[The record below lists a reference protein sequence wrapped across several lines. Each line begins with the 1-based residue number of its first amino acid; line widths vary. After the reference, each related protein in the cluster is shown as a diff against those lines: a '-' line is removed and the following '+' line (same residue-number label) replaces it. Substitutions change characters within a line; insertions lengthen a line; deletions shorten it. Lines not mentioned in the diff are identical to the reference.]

1 MVTHKFIDGPVG
13 QFIRTAPES
22 SHRPTSRARAISR
35 LSGLPLAGLL
45 LGCAALTGF
54 SIGCEK
60 HAEGMG
66 PPKRPPAPVTVAT
79 AVTRDVPVYLD
90 EIGKCAAVELV
101 NVIPQVSGRITERH
115 FTDGDDV
122 KKGDLLFTIDPR
134 PFESELAKNQATLKQ
149 NQASLALAKTE
160 FARVENL
167 NRTHAASQTEYDT
180 ARNTVDVDAAQV
192 DASEALVQTARL
204 NLEYCYIR
212 SPVNGRTGIRMAD
225 PGNIVKANETQLVV
239 VQRRDPIY
247 VDFTTTERN
256 LPSIRRNMAN
266 GPLKVLVSSPGY
278 EGPPGEG
285 QLIFVDTAVQP
296 GTGTVKLRATMPNPG
311 QRFSPGQFVNVRL
324 VLQIKK
330 DAVLVPGQAV
340 QVGQD
345 GPFLYVLKGKEE
357 PDPNKP
363 PMATAD
369 QRPIKPGQLQ
379 GDQIVIETGVKPG
392 EEVIVTGQMA
402 IGPGAKVQ
410 VLPPLAP
417 SGPGAPAGASDES
430 PNFQP
435 DTKPATRPSEGAG
448 RATGAA
454 AAPATSPATAPS
466 TAEGRAQS

>member
-1 MVTHKFIDGPVG
+1 
-13 QFIRTAPES
+13 
-22 SHRPTSRARAISR
+22 
-35 LSGLPLAGLL
+35 
-45 LGCAALTGF
+45 
-54 SIGCEK
+54 
-60 HAEGMG
+60 
-66 PPKRPPAPVTVAT
+66 VTVAT
-79 AVTRDVPVYLD
+79 AVAQDVPVYLD

-101 NVIPQVSGRITERH
+101 NVMPQVSGRITERH

-167 NRTHAASQTEYDT
+167 NKSHAASQTEYDT
-180 ARNTVDVDAAQV
+180 ARNTVDVDDALV
-192 DASEALVQTARL
+192 DATEALVQTAKL

-212 SPVNGRTGIRMAD
+212 SPVDGRTGIRMAD

-256 LPSIRRNMAN
+256 LPSIRQHMAA
-266 GPLKVLVSSPGY
+266 GPLKVLVSAPGY
-278 EGPPGEG
+278 DGAPGEG
-285 QLIFVDTAVQP
+285 QLTFVDTSVQP

-330 DAVLVPGQAV
+330 DAVLVPGQTV

-345 GPFLYVLKGKEE
+345 GPFVYLLKGKEH

-363 PMATAD
+363 AMATAD
-369 QRPIKPGQLQ
+369 QRPIKAGQLQ
-379 GDQIVIETGVKPG
+379 GDLIVIEQGVAPG
-392 EEVIVTGQMA
+392 DEVIVTGQMA

-417 SGPGAPAGASDES
+417 GGPGAPGGASSEHADS
-430 PNFQP
+430 AV
-435 DTKPATRPSEGAG
+435 DIAKPATRPGDGAIRG
-448 RATGAA
+448 NSTTAPAA
-454 AAPATSPATAPS
+454 AA
-466 TAEGRAQS
+466 AEGRTQS